1 MYAQYMTCEV
11 CLNLQ
16 NQLQRE
22 SEIETRAILRQ
33 RSRWT
38 GGTLLSGPE
47 VDAEIQAS
55 RKRQMAIAT
64 SLGRHR
70 SEQHSPAYAQVVNA

>member
-1 MYAQYMTCEV
+1 MTCEV

-38 GGTLLSGPE
+38 SVNFKSESSDPKI
-47 VDAEIQAS
+47 DAEIQAS

-70 SEQHSPAYAQVVNA
+70 SEEHALAYAQAANA